1 MRLAQSLSTSV
12 PVLSTARLYGVQL
25 ASPLSVVLLASS
37 SLLHTVALPLPRSLM
52 YRVPLGA
59 STSLQAST
67 Q

>member
-1 MRLAQSLSTSV
+1 MRLAQSFSTSV

-25 ASPLSVVLLASS
+25 AAPVSVVLLARS
-37 SLLHTVALPLPRSLM
+37 SLLHTVALPLPKSLM

-59 STSLQAST
+59 STSLQVSM